1 VALFYLDHNVA
12 VGIGNALIN
21 LGHQAATA
29 RQLRLAGATDATHL
43 LTAVRQNAVL
53 ITNDLDFLALQP
65 AWREWA
71 IAWGVTPAPVHHGI
85 LLISQGQ
92 MGGAAPAASSIHAHI
107 SGSLILSN
115 TLWRWTTLRGWF
127 IP

>member
-1 VALFYLDHNVA
+1 MALFYLDHNVA

-29 RQLRLAGATDATHL
+29 RQLNLAGATDATHL

-65 AWREWA
+65 AWLE
-71 IAWGVTPAPVHHGI
+71 
-85 LLISQGQ
+85 
-92 MGGAAPAASSIHAHI
+92 
-107 SGSLILSN
+107 
-115 TLWRWTTLRGWF
+115 
-127 IP
+127 